1 MCVTRGEVPM
11 PKSKRTLP
19 EILTELH
26 EALEGMGDLDVQLR
40 SELRGAAEDIQE
52 ALDDSRAEELSD
64 SLRDRV
70 TGSLERFEGSHPRL
84 TEIVGRVADAL
95 SDLGI

>member
-1 MCVTRGEVPM
+1 MPDSTR
-11 PKSKRTLP
+11 SLP

-26 EALEGMGDLDVQLR
+26 EALEGMGDLDERLR
-40 SELRGAAEDIQE
+40 SELRGAADDIQG

-64 SLRDRV
+64 SLRDRM
-70 TGSLERFEGSHPRL
+70 TAALERFEGSHPRL

-95 SDLGI
+95 ADLGI